1 MLGEEAHDAVRT
13 AEILL
18 DKWARLMAV
27 PRPGDTGTGE
37 RARNACGQHIDRK
50 LFGRIVELRKKYTQ
64 AKTAR
69 ILGVN
74 TATVRSV
81 DRGTHQFCKEAA

>member
-27 PRPGDTGTGE
+27 ASRGDTGTGK
-37 RARNACGQHIDRK
+37 RSRNACGQHIDRK
-50 LFGRIVELRKKYTQ
+50 LFGRIVELRKKRTQ
-64 AKTAR
+64 VETAR
-69 ILGVN
+69 ILGLS
-74 TATVRSV
+74 AGTVRSV
-81 DRGTHQFCKEAA
+81 ERGEHRFCKEAA